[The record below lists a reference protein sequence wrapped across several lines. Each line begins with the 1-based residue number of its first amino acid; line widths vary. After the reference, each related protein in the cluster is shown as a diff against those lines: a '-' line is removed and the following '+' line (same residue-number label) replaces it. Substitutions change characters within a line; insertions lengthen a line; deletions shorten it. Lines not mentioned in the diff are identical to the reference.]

1 MSDALVNRLEAFRN
15 EKNIASKGQL
25 AIIVHLSRLAKE
37 RGLPLDPA
45 SLITGKKGQ
54 VSGLGKAAVQKV
66 LGDYGITRVLAE
78 EAGRTSR
85 GSIGLMQDYVSF
97 LNDLHHE
104 GMIDIDA
111 VERWWV
117 DRVTDFFNSK
127 PFILRYDTSKSIRMT
142 IRDLLNQAE
151 ERQHEN
157 LGTTYVGTVLQ
168 HLVAAK
174 LSIILRE
181 GIELHG
187 ASVADA
193 PTARSG
199 DFAVD
204 EVVIHCTTAPGDSLI
219 QKCKRNIEG
228 GYRPIIVTTYPR
240 LVVAESL
247 AADAGLGGRIE
258 VWDIEQ
264 FLATNIYEL
273 SLFKTADRKITIERI
288 IDAYNDVVARCETD
302 PSLRIEMS

>member
-1 MSDALVNRLEAFRN
+1 MSDALVTRLEEYRQGRN
-15 EKNIASKGQL
+15 IVSKGQL

-37 RGLPLDPA
+37 RGLPLNPVN
-45 SLITGKKGQ
+45 LITGKKGQ

-97 LNDLHHE
+97 LNELHDE
-104 GMIDIDA
+104 GIVDMDFI
-111 VERWWV
+111 EGWWV
-117 DRVTDFFNSK
+117 NRVTDFFNSR
-127 PFILRYDTSKSIRMT
+127 PFTLRYDTSKTIRST
-142 IRDLLNQAE
+142 VRDLLAQADD
-151 ERQHEN
+151 RQQEN
-157 LGTTYVGTVLQ
+157 PGTTYVGTVLQ
-168 HLVAAK
+168 HLVGAK
-174 LSIILRE
+174 LSIILPE

-199 DFAVD
+199 DFAID

-219 QKCKRNIEG
+219 EKCKRNIEG
-228 GYRPIIVTTYPR
+228 GYRPIIVTTYHR

-247 AADAGLGGRIE
+247 AADAGIGSRIE

-264 FLATNIYEL
+264 FLATNVYEL
-273 SLFKTADRKITIERI
+273 SLFKAADRKITVERI
-288 IDAYNDVVARCETD
+288 LKAYNEIVAWCETD
-302 PSLRIEMS
+302 PSLRIEIN